1 MATIGNTVLTLG
13 DWAKRLDPDGKVAKI
28 VEMLEQKNEM
38 LTDMLWMEGNLPTGH
53 QTTIRTGLPTAYY
66 RLINQGVPKSKS
78 TTAQITEQAAMLE
91 ARSEIDVEE
100 IKLNANNETYR
111 LSESLAFMQ
120 AMNIRTA
127 LTMIYGSAATPNEFV
142 GLANRY
148 NDLSAAN
155 GENILDA
162 GGTGSDNTSLW
173 LVGWGAESTF
183 GVFPKGSTAGL
194 EHKDLGEQDSFDS
207 DLSDARFRAMHDLYQ
222 WKQGL
227 VVRDWRNTARIA
239 NVDVS
244 DLIAG
249 TGTQANTAATFL
261 MDMMSRAID
270 HIFDQNSVNLSFYA
284 NRTVLSHLRVQA
296 RRESNNVLT
305 IEKGLDQFGKT
316 IHTIT
321 FLGIPVRLMDTIV
334 NTEAQVV

>member
-1 MATIGNTVLTLG
+1 MSTIGATVLTLM
-13 DWAKRLDPDGKVAKI
+13 DWGKRIDPNGKVAKI
-28 VEMLEQKNEM
+28 IELLSQKNEM

-53 QTTIRTGLPTAYY
+53 RTTIRTGLPTAFY

-78 TTAQITEQAAMLE
+78 TTVQITENAAMLE

-127 LTMIYGSAATPNEFV
+127 LTFIYGAAANPNEFV
-142 GLANRY
+142 GFANRY

-162 GGTGSDNTSLW
+162 GGTGSDNMSVW
-173 LVGWGAESTF
+173 LVGWGAESAF
-183 GVFPKGSTAGL
+183 GIFPKGSTAGL
-194 EHKDLGEQDSFDS
+194 EHKDLGEQDSFDDDNNQS
-207 DLSDARFRAMHDLYQ
+207 RFRAMHDLYQ

-227 VVRDWRNTARIA
+227 VIRDWRNTVRIA
-239 NVDVS
+239 NIDVS
-244 DLIAG
+244 DLTG
-249 TGTQANTAATFL
+249 NTGTQASTATTFL
-261 MDMMSRAID
+261 MDMMSRAVD
-270 HIFDQNSVNLSFYA
+270 HIHDQSSVNLSFYA
-284 NRTVLSHLRVQA
+284 NRTVLSHLRIQA
-296 RRESNNVLT
+296 RRESSSAVT
-305 IEKGLDQFGKT
+305 VEKGLNQFGKT
-316 IHTIT
+316 IHEISY
-321 FLGIPVRLMDTIV
+321 LSIPVRVMDTLV